1 MLSCFRNAPA
11 WRPVTAFTAGII
23 SYDAGNISLL
33 CAAGVVACVLSIL
46 ALRKG
51 SSPATVSV
59 RGAALLSLFFLAG
72 AAACHLRARSVP
84 STPEQYAS
92 YTCTVTSQPEKKGRT
107 LHARAS
113 LSSAG
118 QQVPVMLY
126 LADDSLHRTLTP
138 GSTIECTTGFSMP
151 PRWHGYRR
159 YLEKNSIYGTA
170 YVASGKSRLL
180 SRRPH
185 SSPSLTADH
194 FRSKADS
201 ILKAHIHHP
210 DAAAV
215 ISALVL
221 GNRNSISDELK
232 EDFSLTGAS
241 HVLALSGLHL
251 GIVMMIMNA
260 LAAPL
265 RRTRAGR
272 TASDVALIIILFAY
286 AFFTGMSPSVT
297 RAAVMLSA
305 IKVTDMTG
313 RNSASM
319 NTLFLTAFVMLVIEP
334 YNISDIG
341 FQLSFTAV
349 FFILAMYP
357 WWREKVRTRNRAL
370 RYFADLAAISV
381 IAQLGTAPLVAL
393 HFGNFPLLALPVS
406 VLILPVLP
414 FIISTA
420 LATIAL
426 SPFPAVAELA
436 AMPAEWLTR
445 WMNGVVGTASSYPG
459 SHFSGLDTGPADVVL
474 FYLMVL
480 ALSLWV
486 AGRKS
491 RHLVYAA
498 SVALFWAATAF
509 ATETIESRRHGVS
522 FTGDL
527 RTAAC
532 TVRDSS
538 GKTDITCGG
547 LYRAA
552 GMTILRLDGSTNGTD
567 ITDRQID
574 IVWICRGSRTP
585 LKRLAAGNSID
596 RVVLDNSLT
605 PGQRHALKETAHGL
619 GLEVADMYERHTFFV
634 PAVQAL

>member
-11 WRPVTAFTAGII
+11 WRPVTAFIAGII

-33 CAAGVVACVLSIL
+33 YAAGVVACVLSIL

-51 SSPATVSV
+51 SSPAAVSV

-72 AAACHLRARSVP
+72 AAACHLRTRSVP
-84 STPEQYAS
+84 AAPEQYAS
-92 YTCTVTSQPEKKGRT
+92 YTCTITGQPEKKGRT
-107 LHARAS
+107 LHTRAE
-113 LSSAG
+113 LKYAG
-118 QQVPVMLY
+118 KQIPVMLY

-138 GSTIECTTGFSMP
+138 GSSIACTTGFSMP

-159 YLEKNSIYGTA
+159 YLEKNHIYGTA
-170 YVASGKSRLL
+170 YIASGKSSLL
-180 SRRPH
+180 YRQPY
-185 SSPSLTADH
+185 SSPSLAADR

-215 ISALVL
+215 VSALVL

-251 GIVMMIMNA
+251 GIVMMIISV
-260 LAAPL
+260 LATPL

-272 TASDVALIIILFAY
+272 VASNVALIVILFAY

-305 IKVTDMTG
+305 IKITEMMG

-381 IAQLGTAPLVAL
+381 IAQLGTAPLVAM

-414 FIISTA
+414 FIISMA
-420 LATIAL
+420 LATIVL
-426 SPFPAVAELA
+426 SPFPAAAELA

-459 SHFSGLDTGPADVVL
+459 SYFSGLDTGPADVVM
-474 FYLMVL
+474 FYLIVL

-498 SVALFWAATAF
+498 SVALVWAATTF
-509 ATETIESRRHGVS
+509 ATEAMESRRHGVT

-527 RTAAC
+527 RTSAC
-532 TVRDSS
+532 TVRDS
-538 GKTDITCGG
+538 GGETHITGGG

-552 GMTILRLDGSTNGTD
+552 GMTILRLDGSTNGTY
-567 ITDRQID
+567 TAGNEID
-574 IVWICRGSRTP
+574 IVWICRGSRTS
-585 LKRLAAGNSID
+585 LKRIASSNSIA

-605 PGQRHALKETAHGL
+605 PRQRKALTETASAL
-619 GLEVADMYERHTFFV
+619 GIEVADMYEHSTFFV
-634 PAVQAL
+634 TEK